1 MVSQGCCSSRSSI
14 HCIHGLRPS
23 FYSREL
29 QNGPL
34 TQICAKI
41 SQGTGLAGIAHFWS
55 NLNCAE
61 TKSLHC
67 RPHHSYV
74 FDTGFLPTVED
85 NDTYLVQCTLHRS
98 YIPED
103 RLLHK
108 NHHHKVQLY
117 LKWLLF
123 IYIWG
128 CSLVADCFLH
138 KRVTSSS
145 LKPQDQQNVR
155 EPETQRLA
163 VIACTEMF
171 WYNSQLQKPEILS
184 LPLHG
189 WVFFFQVYL
198 SKIWTSGKDLSVCH
212 TT

>member
-1 MVSQGCCSSRSSI
+1 M
-14 HCIHGLRPS
+14 
-23 FYSREL
+23 
-29 QNGPL
+29 
-34 TQICAKI
+34 
-41 SQGTGLAGIAHFWS
+41 
-55 NLNCAE
+55 
-61 TKSLHC
+61 
-67 RPHHSYV
+67 

-189 WVFFFQVYL
+189 WVFFFPSLPFQNLNLWERSFCLSYNLTHRESTHEYL
-198 SKIWTSGKDLSVCH
+198 ILSYFLWTIFSAHSLFIKPFSRTLLFLID
-212 TT
+212 